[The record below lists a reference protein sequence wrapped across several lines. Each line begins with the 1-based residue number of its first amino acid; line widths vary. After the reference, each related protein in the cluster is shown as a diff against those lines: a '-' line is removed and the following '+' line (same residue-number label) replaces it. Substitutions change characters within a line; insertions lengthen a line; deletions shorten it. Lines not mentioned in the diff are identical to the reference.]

1 MKKNNKWM
9 RGLDRDLVREI
20 LELEPVGIAYLV
32 KWHYIVF
39 CEIKGKNG
47 DTGTGVAI
55 CSVVEGFDLNRGK
68 NAAAGRARKALEKQR
83 SSNPIRID
91 WRRFSDSWTK
101 SQIRRVT
108 GYSRLGYKSIYLAK
122 GEVGRPIPTKLKE
135 SLITTK
141 FEFKKVHEE
150 EDKLDSTQASQ
161 VRTGGHW

>member
-1 MKKNNKWM
+1 MKKNNRWM

-20 LELEPVGIAYLV
+20 LELEPVRIVYAV

-47 DTGTGVAI
+47 DKGTGIAI
-55 CSVVEGFDLNRGK
+55 CSTVEGFDLSRGK
-68 NAAAGRARKALEKQR
+68 NAAAGRARKALEKRR

-108 GYSRLGYKSIYLAK
+108 GYSRLGYKSIYVAR
-122 GEVGRPIPTKLKE
+122 GEVGAPIPKKLAK
-135 SLITTK
+135 SLIITT
-141 FEFKKVHEE
+141 FECEKVHEE
-150 EDKLDSTQASQ
+150 DKL
-161 VRTGGHW
+161 VV